1 MVKGSHFIF
10 FMLDIISNSLYL
22 TFSAMV
28 VMVSCFLSS
37 GPKGGDA
44 VYNMGICAH
53 VHLYI
58 HMSVCPSSQ

>member
-28 VMVSCFLSS
+28 VMVACFLSS
-37 GPKGGDA
+37 SPKGGDA
-44 VYNMGICAH
+44 VYNRGKFAN
-53 VHLYI
+53 VNLYI
-58 HMSVCPSSQ
+58 HMFV